1 MIKTDGITI
10 TQLPKCTNTISN
22 YDHLPKEKLLA
33 DGWIEEVNIVPEYD
47 AETQS
52 LEVGSIETETVT
64 DDDGNEV
71 ITGATV
77 TWVAVDN
84 PPTYD
89 ELLDLYL
96 NEVI

>member
-10 TQLPKCTNTISN
+10 TTLPKCTNNISN
-22 YDHLPKEKLLA
+22 YGILTTERLLA
-33 DGWIEEVNIVPEYD
+33 DGWIEEVNIIPDYD
-47 AETQS
+47 ADTQT
-52 LEVGSIETETVT
+52 LEVGSIETETMT
-64 DDDGNEV
+64 DADGNETV
-71 ITGATV
+71 TGATV

-96 NEVI
+96 EEVI